1 MACRSPRAAGRGAW
15 WSALAAVVSAGLLA
29 AGCGED
35 AGEVE
40 ESLSKEEYLARGDQ
54 ICATGDEAIEAR
66 TEDSFGGVPPTEG
79 AEAER
84 YVSELVLPN
93 IQSQIEQLR
102 DLAPPRADEDQ
113 VRAIYD
119 AADEGLAEA
128 RQDPA
133 AIARGETPAVLEE
146 ANRLF
151 SDYGFQ
157 ECGGDED

>member
-1 MACRSPRAAGRGAW
+1 MARRSPRAAGRGAW
-15 WSALAAVVSAGLLA
+15 WSALTAVLSAGLLA

-40 ESLSKEEYLARGDQ
+40 ESLSKEEYLASGDQ

-66 TEDSFGGVPPTEG
+66 TEDSFGVPPTEG

-102 DLAPPRADEDQ
+102 DLTPPRADEDQ

-119 AADEGLAEA
+119 AAEDGLAEA

-133 AIARGETPAVLEE
+133 AIARGETPAALEE